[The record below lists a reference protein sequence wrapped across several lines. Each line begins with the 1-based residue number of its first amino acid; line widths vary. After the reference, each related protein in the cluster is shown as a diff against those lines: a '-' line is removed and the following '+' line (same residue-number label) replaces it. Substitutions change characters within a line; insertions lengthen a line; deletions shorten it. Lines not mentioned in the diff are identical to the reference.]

1 MKNLEEK
8 VIEILQIHNN
18 EKLTV
23 NEIAL
28 KIFKTYPD
36 MAELYNLQVA
46 DHKNKKTGLMQCSA
60 EIGARYN
67 SSKSFVSSVAREKH

>member
-36 MAELYNLQVA
+36 MAELYNLQIA
-46 DHKNKKTGLMQCSA
+46 DHKIK
-60 EIGARYN
+60 
-67 SSKSFVSSVAREKH
+67 